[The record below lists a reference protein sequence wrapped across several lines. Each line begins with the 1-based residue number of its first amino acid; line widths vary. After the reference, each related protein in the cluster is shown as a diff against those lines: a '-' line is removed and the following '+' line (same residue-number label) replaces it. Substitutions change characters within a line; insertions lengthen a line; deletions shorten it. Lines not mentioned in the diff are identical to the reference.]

1 MSVKSQFIHLFIAV
15 IYKIAKNHLN
25 LEAIFNLPRSIS
37 LPWLFVSQNP
47 IGDVGDDWLFGAAKT
62 LQPSCTIKAEI
73 QVEAPYVPH
82 LLLVLFVPKK
92 AASSRCFLVALMCLM
107 SLDHPDKIHKSS
119 VTFAPRQCTAV
130 RYISEKS
137 DNAALVSTS
146 LLYGC
151 NRF

>member
-37 LPWLFVSQNP
+37 LPWLFVSQNA

-73 QVEAPYVPH
+73 QVEKSYQN
-82 LLLVLFVPKK
+82 
-92 AASSRCFLVALMCLM
+92 RT
-107 SLDHPDKIHKSS
+107 HKSS
-119 VTFAPRQCTAV
+119 LFRCDLEP
-130 RYISEKS
+130 K
-137 DNAALVSTS
+137 
-146 LLYGC
+146 
-151 NRF
+151 